1 MTKGRCA
8 RKLATPH
15 KLLTSWA
22 RVSIVCPESSR
33 PNTLD
38 DDVGYCGA
46 NGHRGY
52 RCDGMDLLP
61 SNGYCCV
68 DVGLVYHPSRLRKST
83 TRGWFPALVGSL
95 SHLAVGG
102 RADRCVAELEY
113 PAGVGDRFGQFQ
125 CDGNSPVTE
134 HALASAEQDWVLP
147 QIQSVHGP
155 SRSSDCTRSR
165 LPMT

>member
-1 MTKGRCA
+1 MSRIVATEYA
-8 RKLATPH
+8 RF
-15 KLLTSWA
+15 
-22 RVSIVCPESSR
+22 
-33 PNTLD
+33 

-68 DVGLVYHPSRLRKST
+68 DVGMVGHPSRLRKST
-83 TRGWFPALVGSL
+83 NPRLVSGLVGSL

-147 QIQSVHGP
+147 QIQSVHK
-155 SRSSDCTRSR
+155 T
-165 LPMT
+165 